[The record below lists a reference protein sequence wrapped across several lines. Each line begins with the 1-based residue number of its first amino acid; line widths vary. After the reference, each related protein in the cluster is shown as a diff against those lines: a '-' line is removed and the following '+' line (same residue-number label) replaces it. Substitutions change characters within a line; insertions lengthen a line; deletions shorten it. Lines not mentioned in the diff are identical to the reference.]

1 MQMLK
6 TLLLAACLAITVP
19 ASAAVTSDQQGLLQ
33 FHF

>member
-1 MQMLK
+1 MHIVK
-6 TLLLAACLAITVP
+6 TLLLAACLASAVP